1 MPLASR
7 HLQPSSILPRGPG
20 SLSTLGGGLGQKQ
33 QKQGYLLGDL
43 GRPSA
48 PLPYPQTVLDQPLR
62 GTGIPKAGCRVTPA
76 L

>member
-20 SLSTLGGGLGQKQ
+20 SLSTLGGGLRGQKQ

-43 GRPSA
+43 GGPST
-48 PLPYPQTVLDQPLR
+48 PSHTLGQPW
-62 GTGIPKAGCRVTPA
+62 TSP
-76 L
+76 